1 MAVGRT
7 GARHSVRRL
16 AGWSAAV
23 AMALGLTG
31 CAPDATPTGQ
41 SLRHGDSVP
50 RVTLTR
56 VHQGDLVTWLA
67 TTSNADTVPIT
78 ITSVEAVSVPDGV
91 VADGFT
97 AVSPIEVPA
106 LGWVGPT
113 PSGGGVASASQLTSS
128 AIEVGPGA
136 VLPGVQLRFR
146 VTRDL
151 GQDVVSIS
159 GVRWTYTRAGVTHT
173 EHTQQILRLTALSE
187 LPPAAQP

>member
-1 MAVGRT
+1 MAEGRT
-7 GARHSVRRL
+7 GACRAVRGL
-16 AGWSAAV
+16 AGWSATV
-23 AMALGLTG
+23 AITLGLTG
-31 CAPDATPTGQ
+31 CARDTTPAGQ

-67 TTSNADTVPIT
+67 TMSNVDTVPIT

-97 AVSPIEVPA
+97 AVSPSEVPS
-106 LGWVGPT
+106 LGWAGSA
-113 PSGGGVASASQLTSS
+113 PSDGAVASVSRLTSS

-151 GQDVVSIS
+151 GQDVLSIS
-159 GVRWTYTRAGVTHT
+159 GVRWTYMRAGVTQT
-173 EHTQQILRLTALSE
+173 EQTQQILRVTALGE
-187 LPPAAQP
+187 IPPTAQP